1 MTWENS
7 WNASSSTNNT
17 FFFLNF
23 EDFWRLFLKV
33 ILAIVIVLILIIISR
48 FIKEFIKK
56 KIIMNVIKE
65 NDEYSRKVWIL
76 VSDVVFYTLVV
87 FSVFIWFE
95 VLGFE
100 VWIILWWISF
110 WIWFAFKEILGN
122 MIAWIMLLSTKEFQL
137 WDIIEIQADSSNAYF
152 GRIEEITIRYT
163 VIRTL
168 ELRKIIM
175 PNFNLITCPIKT
187 FTSEDIVRLETTF
200 SLHYDTDLEKAEEII
215 KEAINQ
221 IDYVVEKDK
230 TRILL
235 DSFGDSGI
243 IIKAQYFFDPNAW
256 ELVPVVQSDVNK
268 IINDACKKKW
278 VIMSYPHTV
287 LTVDKNDKNLLG
299 SLLFLMKKSKE

>member
-7 WNASSSTNNT
+7 WTKSSENSL
-17 FFFLNF
+17 FFINF
-23 EDFWRLFLKV
+23 EDFWRLFFKV
-33 ILAIVIVLILIIISR
+33 ILAILIVLVLVIISR
-48 FIKEFIKK
+48 RIKEFIKK

-65 NDEYSRKVWIL
+65 NDEYSRKVGIL
-76 VSDVVFYTLVV
+76 VSDVVFYTLLV
-87 FSVFIWFE
+87 FSIFIWFE
-95 VLGFE
+95 VLWFQ

-110 WIWFAFKEILGN
+110 WIWFAFKEILWN
-122 MIAWIMLLSTKEFQL
+122 MIAWIMLLTTKEFQL
-137 WDIIEIQADSSNAYF
+137 WDIIEIQADATNSYF

-215 KEAINQ
+215 KDAVNK
-221 IDYVVEKDK
+221 IDFVVEKDK

-235 DSFGDSGI
+235 DSFGDSWI
-243 IIKAQYFFDPNAW
+243 IVKAQYFFDPNAG

-268 IINDACKKKW
+268 IINDACKTYGI
-278 VIMSYPHTV
+278 VMSYPHTV

>member
-7 WNASSSTNNT
+7 WTKTSENSL
-17 FFFLNF
+17 FFLNF
-23 EDFWRLFLKV
+23 EDFWRLFFKV
-33 ILAIVIVLILIIISR
+33 ILAILIVLVLVIISR
-48 FIKEFIKK
+48 RIKEFIKK

-76 VSDVVFYTLVV
+76 VSDVVFYTLLV
-87 FSVFIWFE
+87 FSIFIWFE
-95 VLGFE
+95 VLGFQ
-100 VWIILWWISF
+100 VWLILWWISF
-110 WIWFAFKEILGN
+110 WIWFAFKEILWN
-122 MIAWIMLLSTKEFQL
+122 MIAWIMLLTTKEFQL
-137 WDIIEIQADSSNAYF
+137 WDIIEIQADPSNSYF

-200 SLHYDTDLEKAEEII
+200 NLHYETDLEKAEEII
-215 KEAINQ
+215 KDAVNK
-221 IDYVVEKDK
+221 IDFVVEKDK

-235 DSFGDSGI
+235 DSFGDSWI
-243 IIKAQYFFDPNAW
+243 IVKAQYFFDPNAW

-268 IINDACKKKW
+268 IINDACKKHW
-278 VIMSYPHTV
+278 IIMSYPHTV